1 MQDKTEEELI
11 EKLIEELTRYKRLLE
26 AVTDYIYTVRVENDH
41 VVSTTHGPN
50 CIKITG
56 YSPEEY
62 EKNPLL
68 WYQMIH
74 EEDKNAVLEQASKV
88 VSGRPTLSL
97 EHRIIYKDGS
107 IRWVRNTPVLQ
118 YDGYGQFIGYDG
130 LISDITERKIIE
142 EKLVEF
148 AERDP
153 LINIYNR
160 RKFYNSMEDEI
171 ERAKRYKRPLSLI
184 MFDIDYFKKVNDMHG
199 HNVGDRVLIMI
210 ADIVA
215 ANIRRIDV
223 FGRLGGEE
231 FGILVSDTAIE
242 GSKALAEKVKG
253 KIESHNFDVAGKV
266 TISIGVTEYKD
277 DDTSDS
283 FLKRVDDALYMAKDK
298 GRNRVEVV

>member
-1 MQDKTEEELI
+1 MQDKAE

-26 AVTDYIYTVRVENDH
+26 AVTDYIYTVRVENSH
-41 VVSTTHGPN
+41 VISTTHGPN
-50 CIKITG
+50 CIRITG

-62 EKNPLL
+62 EGNPLL
-68 WYQMIH
+68 WYQMIY

-88 VSGRPTLSL
+88 VSGEPAPFL
-97 EHRIIYKDGS
+97 EHRIIHKNGS
-107 IRWVRNTPVLQ
+107 IRWVRNTPVLR
-118 YDGYGQFIGYDG
+118 YDEHGQFIGYDG

-142 EKLVEF
+142 EKLIEL

-153 LINIYNR
+153 LTNIYNR
-160 RKFYNSMEDEI
+160 RKFYNFLEDEI

-184 MFDIDYFKKVNDMHG
+184 MFDIDYFKKVNDMYG
-199 HNVGDRVLIMI
+199 HDVGDKVLIMI

-215 ANIRRIDV
+215 ANIRKVDV

-253 KIESHNFDVAGKV
+253 KIESHNFDIAGQV

>member
-1 MQDKTEEELI
+1 MQNKDKDKTEEE
-11 EKLIEELTRYKRLLE
+11 LIEELTRYKRLLE
-26 AVTDYIYTVRVENDH
+26 AVTDYIYTVRVENGR

-50 CIKITG
+50 CIRITG

-62 EKNPLL
+62 EENPLL
-68 WYQMIH
+68 WYQMIY

-88 VSGRPTLSL
+88 VSGKPAPFL
-97 EHRIIYKDGS
+97 EHRIIHKDGS
-107 IRWVRNTPVLQ
+107 IRWVRNTPVLR
-118 YDGYGQFIGYDG
+118 YNEHGQFIGYDG
-130 LISDITERKIIE
+130 LISDITERKMIE
-142 EKLVEF
+142 EKLVEL
-148 AERDP
+148 AEKDP
-153 LINIYNR
+153 LTNIYNR
-160 RKFYNSMEDEI
+160 RKFYNFLEDEI

>member
-1 MQDKTEEELI
+1 MQDKDKTEEE
-11 EKLIEELTRYKRLLE
+11 LIEELTRYKRLLE
-26 AVTDYIYTVRVENDH
+26 AVTDYIYTVRVENSH

-50 CIKITG
+50 CIRITG

-68 WYQMIH
+68 WYQMIY

-88 VSGRPTLSL
+88 VSGKPAPFL
-97 EHRIIYKDGS
+97 EHRILHKDGS
-107 IRWVRNTPVLQ
+107 IRWVRNTPVLR
-118 YDGYGQFIGYDG
+118 YNEHGQFIGYDG
-130 LISDITERKIIE
+130 LISDITERKMIE
-142 EKLVEF
+142 EKLVEL

-153 LINIYNR
+153 LTNIYNR
-160 RKFYNSMEDEI
+160 RKFYNFLEDEI

-184 MFDIDYFKKVNDMHG
+184 MFDIDYFKRVNDMYG
-199 HNVGDRVLIMI
+199 HDVGDKVLIKI

-266 TISIGVTEYKD
+266 TISIGVTEYRD

>member
-1 MQDKTEEELI
+1 MQDKDKTEEE
-11 EKLIEELTRYKRLLE
+11 LIEELTRYKRLLE
-26 AVTDYIYTVRVENDH
+26 AVTDYIYTVRVENSH

-50 CIKITG
+50 CIRITG

-68 WYQMIH
+68 WYQMIY

-88 VSGRPTLSL
+88 VSGKPAPFL
-97 EHRIIYKDGS
+97 EHRIIHKDGS
-107 IRWVRNTPVLQ
+107 IRWVRNTPVLR
-118 YDGYGQFIGYDG
+118 YDEHGQFIGYDG
-130 LISDITERKIIE
+130 LISDITERKMIE
-142 EKLVEF
+142 EKLIEL

-153 LINIYNR
+153 LTNIYNR
-160 RKFYNSMEDEI
+160 RKFYNFFEDEI

-199 HNVGDRVLIMI
+199 HDVGDKVLIKI

>member
-1 MQDKTEEELI
+1 MQDKDKTEEE
-11 EKLIEELTRYKRLLE
+11 LIEELTRYKRLLE
-26 AVTDYIYTVRVENDH
+26 AVTDYIYTVRVENSH

-50 CIKITG
+50 CIRITG

-62 EKNPLL
+62 EENPLL
-68 WYQMIH
+68 WYQMIY

-88 VSGRPTLSL
+88 VSGKPAPFL
-97 EHRIIYKDGS
+97 EHRIIHKDGS
-107 IRWVRNTPVLQ
+107 IRWVRNTPVLR
-118 YDGYGQFIGYDG
+118 YDEHGQFIGYDG
-130 LISDITERKIIE
+130 LISDITERKMIE
-142 EKLVEF
+142 EKLVEL

-153 LINIYNR
+153 LTNIYNR
-160 RKFYNSMEDEI
+160 RKFYNFLEDAI

-184 MFDIDYFKKVNDMHG
+184 MFDIDYFKKVNDMYG
-199 HNVGDRVLIMI
+199 HDVGDKVLIIM

>member
-1 MQDKTEEELI
+1 MQDKDKTEEE
-11 EKLIEELTRYKRLLE
+11 LIEELTRYKRLLE
-26 AVTDYIYTVRVENDH
+26 AVTDYIYTVRVENDR

-50 CIKITG
+50 CIRITG

-62 EKNPLL
+62 EENSLL
-68 WYQMIH
+68 WYQMIY

-88 VSGRPTLSL
+88 VSGKPAPFL
-97 EHRIIYKDGS
+97 EHRIIHKDGS
-107 IRWVRNTPVLQ
+107 IRWVRNTPVLR
-118 YDGYGQFIGYDG
+118 YNEHGQFIGYDG
-130 LISDITERKIIE
+130 LISDITERKMIE
-142 EKLVEF
+142 EKLVEL

-153 LINIYNR
+153 LTNIYNR
-160 RKFYNSMEDEI
+160 RKFYNFLEDEI
-171 ERAKRYKRPLSLI
+171 ERSKRYKRPLSLI
-184 MFDIDYFKKVNDMHG
+184 MFDIDYFKKVNDTYG
-199 HNVGDRVLIMI
+199 HNVGDTVLIMI

-266 TISIGVTEYKD
+266 TISIGVTEYKN

-283 FLKRVDDALYMAKDK
+283 FLRRVDDALYMAKDK

>member
-1 MQDKTEEELI
+1 MQDKDKTEEE
-11 EKLIEELTRYKRLLE
+11 LIEELTRYKRLLE
-26 AVTDYIYTVRVENDH
+26 AVTDYIYTVRVENSH

-50 CIKITG
+50 CIRITG

-62 EKNPLL
+62 EENPLL
-68 WYQMIH
+68 WYQMIY

-88 VSGRPTLSL
+88 VSGKPAPFL
-97 EHRIIYKDGS
+97 EHRIIHKDGS
-107 IRWVRNTPVLQ
+107 IRWVRNTPVLR
-118 YDGYGQFIGYDG
+118 YDEHGQFIGYDG
-130 LISDITERKIIE
+130 LISDITERKMIE
-142 EKLVEF
+142 EKLVEL

-153 LINIYNR
+153 LTNIYNR
-160 RKFYNSMEDEI
+160 RKFYNFLEDAI

-199 HNVGDRVLIMI
+199 HDVGDRVLIII

>member
-1 MQDKTEEELI
+1 MQDKDKTEEE
-11 EKLIEELTRYKRLLE
+11 LIEELTRYKRLLE
-26 AVTDYIYTVRVENDH
+26 AVTDYIYTVRVENSH

-50 CIKITG
+50 CIRITG

-62 EKNPLL
+62 EENPLL
-68 WYQMIH
+68 WYQMIY

-88 VSGRPTLSL
+88 VSGKPAPFL
-97 EHRIIYKDGS
+97 EHRIIHKDGS
-107 IRWVRNTPVLQ
+107 IRWVRNTPVLR
-118 YDGYGQFIGYDG
+118 YDEHGQFIGYDG
-130 LISDITERKIIE
+130 LISDITERKMIE
-142 EKLVEF
+142 EKLVEL

-153 LINIYNR
+153 LTNIYNR
-160 RKFYNSMEDEI
+160 RKFYNFLEDEI

-184 MFDIDYFKKVNDMHG
+184 MFDIDYFKKVNDMYG
-199 HNVGDRVLIMI
+199 HDVGDKVLIII

>member
-1 MQDKTEEELI
+1 MQDKDKTEEE
-11 EKLIEELTRYKRLLE
+11 LIEELTRYKRLLE
-26 AVTDYIYTVRVENDH
+26 AVTDYIYTVRVENDR

-50 CIKITG
+50 CIRITG

-62 EKNPLL
+62 EENSLL
-68 WYQMIH
+68 WYQMIY

-88 VSGRPTLSL
+88 VSGKPAPFL
-97 EHRIIYKDGS
+97 EHRIIHKDGS
-107 IRWVRNTPVLQ
+107 IRWVRNTPVLR
-118 YDGYGQFIGYDG
+118 YNEHGQFIGYDG
-130 LISDITERKIIE
+130 LISDITERKMIE
-142 EKLVEF
+142 EKLVEL

-153 LINIYNR
+153 LTNIYNR
-160 RKFYNSMEDEI
+160 RKFYNFLEDEI
-171 ERAKRYKRPLSLI
+171 ERSKRYKRPLSLI
-184 MFDIDYFKKVNDMHG
+184 MFDIDYFKKVNDTYG